1 MAAGIREKRTKGRG
15 GGRGVGSSRRIWRYH
30 GVYGGRERGDSKG
43 AVRRRPGCAQQVEGE
58 LSIEGTSA
66 AAAAVAGG
74 GRGRETGRREA
85 VKREH
90 EGWREGFRSGK
101 GMGWRL
107 AFN

>member
-15 GGRGVGSSRRIWRYH
+15 EGGVGSSRRIWRYH

-66 AAAAVAGG
+66 AAAAAVAGG
-74 GRGRETGRREA
+74 GRGRERREGG
-85 VKREH
+85 RQ
-90 EGWREGFRSGK
+90 
-101 GMGWRL
+101 
-107 AFN
+107 